1 MRSFS
6 QILILLA
13 ATLWLNACSNGE
25 STPIATSTATSTS
38 SPAPTATP
46 TTKTEKNPV
55 SVSTLT
61 GKSIFKPAPTT
72 PNSQSKVA
80 KVSAALKQAAPSYG
94 LIATT
99 DKSRRQKELLAQV
112 DVQSKVPPNNRD
124 PFAPLPGTIP
134 EPPLPPLPARPP
146 LPLLRLPARPQPIA
160 ASPSIPY
167 VPPQPKLREAETVTI
182 TGTVEIAGQRY
193 AILSV
198 PGDVTSQYVRAGQR
212 IAGNKILV
220 KSIETFGT
228 PRVVLQQNGVEFTR
242 YIK

>member
-1 MRSFS
+1 MRSLY
-6 QILILLA
+6 QILFLA
-13 ATLWLNACSNGE
+13 TTTLWLNACSSGV

-38 SPAPTATP
+38 SSPTANPTP
-46 TTKTEKNPV
+46 NSTTKSTV

-61 GKSIFKPAPTT
+61 SKSIFKPAPAT
-72 PNSQSKVA
+72 PNSRPLI
-80 KVSAALKQAAPSYG
+80 SAVLGHAAPSYG

-99 DKSRRQKELLAQV
+99 NKSLRQQELLSQV
-112 DVQSKVPPNNRD
+112 NVQAKASPTDRD

-134 EPPLPPLPARPP
+134 EPPLKPLPPLPPLKLPP
-146 LPLLRLPARPQPIA
+146 RPQAIA
-160 ASPSIPY
+160 APQPIPY
-167 VPPQPKLREAETVTI
+167 VPPQPKLKEAETVTV
-182 TGTVEIAGQRY
+182 TGTVDIAGQRY

-212 IAGNKILV
+212 IAGDKVLV
-220 KSIETFGT
+220 KSIETYGT